1 MCFDGYFLDWV
12 VSANT
17 REELQN
23 FRIMLT
29 ERDLLLDIIQN
40 APENSV
46 WNISSDSWERI
57 PEVFL
62 QYIVMNDV
70 YGWDITINKDNREHL
85 LKIIDQEEIYD
96 KIVHQNIMF
105 NIETIFKSYDR
116 MTGSYLK
123 KSFPRFDDIM
133 QKYQEKDQDFEVL
146 EL

>member
-1 MCFDGYFLDWV
+1 
-12 VSANT
+12 
-17 REELQN
+17 
-23 FRIMLT
+23 MLT